1 MSYGYN
7 RNKTKN
13 ILIIVVAA
21 LVLLATVGG
30 VFAFVG
36 KDSGT
41 TLNFTIGGLT
51 DNGTYE
57 ESDGT
62 LYTKEA
68 VEIDEA
74 FRVKLDFDSTIKYQ
88 IFFYDENDTF
98 LKATEVLANTST
110 PEIPENATSFRVEI
124 TPIWDAGLK
133 ADERVIGRLEVNQY
147 AKQLKIVV
155 IEAEADTE
163 AEA

>member
-1 MSYGYN
+1 MTYGYRKN
-7 RNKTKN
+7 QTKN

-36 KDSGT
+36 HDSGT

-88 IFFYDENDTF
+88 LFFYDENDAFIT
-98 LKATEVLANTST
+98 ATEVLTKTST
-110 PEIPENATSFRVEI
+110 PEIPEDATSFRVEI
-124 TPIWDAGLK
+124 TPIWDADLK
-133 ADERVIGRLEVNQY
+133 PDERVIGRFEVNQY

-163 AEA
+163 A